1 MDVQSLLN
9 SSPTFVLP
17 LTPERQVLDLQ
28 ESIYPTLL
36 TQANTQSWASPNSL
50 GPLES
55 LPTLPPP
62 QTPQRSNNPHT
73 TRSDRIRIKTA
84 LDFNVPVSEITR
96 KYGFTARQIQVAKRS
111 RNTPQK
117 HSCGRKP
124 FVSTPRRQRLEQWLL
139 ESPSR
144 RHLAYH
150 AIPSYMPDMQGYG
163 TQAIRSAFKLN
174 NLGRRVA
181 VRKGFSDDPEVKA
194 ERLQFAREGLTWSR
208 QRLNNQMFSDEVWA
222 HGGAHTQSYVTV
234 KLDGTDRL
242 ENTAHK
248 YGKQPA

>member
-1 MDVQSLLN
+1 
-9 SSPTFVLP
+9 
-17 LTPERQVLDLQ
+17 
-28 ESIYPTLL
+28 
-36 TQANTQSWASPNSL
+36 
-50 GPLES
+50 
-55 LPTLPPP
+55 
-62 QTPQRSNNPHT
+62 
-73 TRSDRIRIKTA
+73 
-84 LDFNVPVSEITR
+84 
-96 KYGFTARQIQVAKRS
+96 
-111 RNTPQK
+111 
-117 HSCGRKP
+117 
-124 FVSTPRRQRLEQWLL
+124 
-139 ESPSR
+139 
-144 RHLAYH
+144 
-150 AIPSYMPDMQGYG
+150 MPDMQGYG